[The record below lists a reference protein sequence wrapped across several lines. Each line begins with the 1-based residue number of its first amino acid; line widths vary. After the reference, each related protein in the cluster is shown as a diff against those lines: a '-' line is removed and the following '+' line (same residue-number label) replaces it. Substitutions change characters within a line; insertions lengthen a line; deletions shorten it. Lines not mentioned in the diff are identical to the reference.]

1 MADTVTTQ
9 KADTAAEKAYAAAA
23 EGTAPKVDTAKTDTP
38 KADAPKAETAKVE
51 APKADTPKVDAAVA
65 AVKAAAAPAVKKV
78 AKPAAKAVKVAAKKV
93 APKKVAPKKVA
104 AKKVAAP
111 KIAVKRAMKTAAAK
125 APAAKTPAAKTKTV
139 SKTKSAIANTKST
152 VSNMKDKIMATTKTQ
167 TTDFTARV
175 KDVVAGAQ
183 DRAQTV
189 YAKGTE
195 YFGDYT
201 AFNKGNL
208 EAVVASGK
216 ILAGGMQDMG
226 RTYVAEAKTA
236 FATMTADVKEVA
248 AVKSPTELFQL
259 QGKMLRRNLDS
270 AVSYTSKNT
279 EMMVKLANDAFAP
292 LSSRVSLAVEKV
304 RKAA

>member
-1 MADTVTTQ
+1 MADTATTQ

-23 EGTAPKVDTAKTDTP
+23 EGTAPKVETAKTETP
-38 KADAPKAETAKVE
+38 KAETPKAETAKVE

-93 APKKVAPKKVA
+93 APKKVA
-104 AKKVAAP
+104 AP

-139 SKTKSAIANTKST
+139 SKTKTAIANTKST

-226 RTYVAEAKTA
+226 RTYVAEARTA

-279 EMMVKLANDAFAP
+279 EMMVKLANDVFAP

>member
-1 MADTVTTQ
+1 MADTTDL

-23 EGTAPKVDTAKTDTP
+23 EGTEAKAAPKVDAA
-38 KADAPKAETAKVE
+38 KADAPK
-51 APKADTPKVDAAVA
+51 VDVAVA
-65 AVKAAAAPAVKKV
+65 AVKAAATPV
-78 AKPAAKAVKVAAKKV
+78 AKPVAKTVKAATKKV
-93 APKKVAPKKVA
+93 APKPVAAKKAAKLKTATKVA
-104 AKKVAAP
+104 AKKVAAH
-111 KIAVKRAMKTAAAK
+111 KLVVKRAAK
-125 APAAKTPAAKTKTV
+125 APV
-139 SKTKSAIANTKST
+139 SKTKTAIANTKTS

-175 KDVVAGAQ
+175 KDVVADAQ
-183 DRAQTV
+183 DRAKTV

-195 YFGDYT
+195 YFGDYS
-201 AFNKGNL
+201 AFTKGNL
-208 EAVVASGK
+208 EAVVESGK

-236 FATMTADVKEVA
+236 FATMTADVKDVA

-270 AVSYTSKNT
+270 VAAYTSKNT

>member
-1 MADTVTTQ
+1 MADTANL

-23 EGTAPKVDTAKTDTP
+23 EGAEAKAAPNVEAV
-38 KADAPKAETAKVE
+38 KVE
-51 APKADTPKVDAAVA
+51 APKADAPKVDVAVA
-65 AVKAAAAPAVKKV
+65 AVKAAATPVAQPVTKTVK
-78 AKPAAKAVKVAAKKV
+78 AATKKV
-93 APKKVAPKKVA
+93 APKPVSAKKFVAAKKFATVKPATKPKTATKAA
-104 AKKVAAP
+104 AKKVAAS
-111 KIAVKRAMKTAAAK
+111 KLVVKRASK
-125 APAAKTPAAKTKTV
+125 APVSKTKTV
-139 SKTKSAIANTKST
+139 IANTKTS

-175 KDVVAGAQ
+175 KDVVADAQ
-183 DRAQTV
+183 DRAKTV

-195 YFGDYT
+195 YFGDYS
-201 AFNKGNL
+201 AFTKGNL
-208 EAVVASGK
+208 EAVVESGK
-216 ILAGGMQDMG
+216 ILAGGIQDMG

-236 FATMTADVKEVA
+236 FATMTADVKDVA

-270 AVSYTSKNT
+270 AVAYTSKNT

>member
-1 MADTVTTQ
+1 MADTATTQ

-23 EGTAPKVDTAKTDTP
+23 EGTAPKVETAKTETP
-38 KADAPKAETAKVE
+38 KAETPKAETAKVE

-93 APKKVAPKKVA
+93 APKKVA
-104 AKKVAAP
+104 AP

-139 SKTKSAIANTKST
+139 SKTKTAIANTKST

-279 EMMVKLANDAFAP
+279 EMMVKLANDVFAP

>member
-38 KADAPKAETAKVE
+38 KVE

-78 AKPAAKAVKVAAKKV
+78 AKPAAKAVKVTAKRTV
-93 APKKVAPKKVA
+93 
-104 AKKVAAP
+104 
-111 KIAVKRAMKTAAAK
+111 KTAAAK
-125 APAAKTPAAKTKTV
+125 APVAKTKTV
-139 SKTKSAIANTKST
+139 SKTKTAIANTKST

>member
-23 EGTAPKVDTAKTDTP
+23 EGTAPKVDTAKVDT
-38 KADAPKAETAKVE
+38 PKAETAKVE
-51 APKADTPKVDAAVA
+51 APKAVTPKVDAAVA
-65 AVKAAAAPAVKKV
+65 AVKAAAAPAVKTAVKKV

-93 APKKVAPKKVA
+93 APKKVA

-111 KIAVKRAMKTAAAK
+111 KITAKRTVKTAAAK
-125 APAAKTPAAKTKTV
+125 APVAKTKTV
-139 SKTKSAIANTKST
+139 SKTKTAIANTKST

>member
-1 MADTVTTQ
+1 MADTTDL

-23 EGTAPKVDTAKTDTP
+23 EGTEAKAAPKVDAA
-38 KADAPKAETAKVE
+38 KADAPK
-51 APKADTPKVDAAVA
+51 VDVAVA
-65 AVKAAAAPAVKKV
+65 AVKAAATPV
-78 AKPAAKAVKVAAKKV
+78 AKPVAKTVKAATKKV
-93 APKKVAPKKVA
+93 APKPVAAKKAAKPKTATKVA
-104 AKKVAAP
+104 AKKVAAH
-111 KIAVKRAMKTAAAK
+111 KLVVKRAAK
-125 APAAKTPAAKTKTV
+125 GPV
-139 SKTKSAIANTKST
+139 SKTKTAIANTKTS

-175 KDVVAGAQ
+175 KDVVADAQ
-183 DRAQTV
+183 DRAKTV

-195 YFGDYT
+195 YFGDYS
-201 AFNKGNL
+201 AFTKGNL
-208 EAVVASGK
+208 EAVVESGK

-236 FATMTADVKEVA
+236 FATMTADVKDVA

-270 AVSYTSKNT
+270 VAAYTSKNT